1 LWHNLTK
8 LYGSVVGLKFF
19 HKYLVIVSSR
29 DAIREVYTRDELN
42 GRPDGFFFRVRTFE
56 KRLGIVFTD
65 GVFWENQR
73 RFAATTLKRLG
84 VGKFSMAQHIENEAV
99 ELVKELANK
108 SEKSFYMHNAFDIS
122 VLNLMWVLLK
132 GEIFSKK

>member
-1 LWHNLTK
+1 M
-8 LYGSVVGLKFF
+8 
-19 HKYLVIVSSR
+19 IVSSR

-84 VGKFSMAQHIENEAV
+84 VGKFSMAHHIENEAV

-108 SEKSFYMHNAFDIS
+108 SEKCFYMHNAFDIS

-132 GEIFSKK
+132 GESQCE

>member
-1 LWHNLTK
+1 M
-8 LYGSVVGLKFF
+8 
-19 HKYLVIVSSR
+19 IVSSR

-84 VGKFSMAQHIENEAV
+84 VGKFPMAQHIENEAF
-99 ELVKELANK
+99 ELVKEF
-108 SEKSFYMHNAFDIS
+108 SMRCGGGIFMHNAFDIS

-132 GEIFSKK
+132 GEKIKLELSLICNKKFLP